1 MKRYTLTIADGK
13 GGSRE
18 IKVRLDDETSRLLKE
33 AGDPELTRA
42 YIIEEYKARNAERKE
57 TRRHVS
63 LDKCMEHGWDIADG
77 RADTESIAERRERDA
92 LLYAAMTKLLPQ
104 QRELIKQVYYERI
117 RSKQSGGQ
125 HPSQKNLHKIKK
137 SSGKGA
143 YQMKKPW
150 LKSEGPGNAL
160 QK

>member
-104 QRELIKQVYYERI
+104 QRELIKQVYYEGKTVTELAKEYGVSKAAVSI
-117 RSKQSGGQ
+117 RLK
-125 HPSQKNLHKIKK
+125 KIYIKLKK
-137 SSGKGA
+137 VLEKGLT
-143 YQMKKPW
+143 K
-150 LKSEGPGNAL
+150 
-160 QK
+160 

>member
-42 YIIEEYKARNAERKE
+42 YIIEEYRARNAERKE

-104 QRELIKQVYYERI
+104 QRELIKQVYYEGKTVTELAKEYGVSKAAVSI
-117 RSKQSGGQ
+117 RLK
-125 HPSQKNLHKIKK
+125 KIYIKLKK
-137 SSGKGA
+137 VLEKGLT
-143 YQMKKPW
+143 K
-150 LKSEGPGNAL
+150 
-160 QK
+160 

>member
-104 QRELIKQVYYERI
+104 QREVIKQVYYEGKTVTELAKEYGVSKAAVSI
-117 RSKQSGGQ
+117 RLK
-125 HPSQKNLHKIKK
+125 KIYIKLKK
-137 SSGKGA
+137 VLEKGLT
-143 YQMKKPW
+143 K
-150 LKSEGPGNAL
+150 
-160 QK
+160 

>member
-104 QRELIKQVYYERI
+104 QRELIKQVYYEGKTVTELVKEYGVSKAAVSI
-117 RSKQSGGQ
+117 RLK
-125 HPSQKNLHKIKK
+125 KIYIKLKK
-137 SSGKGA
+137 VLEKGLT
-143 YQMKKPW
+143 K
-150 LKSEGPGNAL
+150 
-160 QK
+160 

>member
-63 LDKCMEHGWDIADG
+63 LDKCMEHG
-77 RADTESIAERRERDA
+77 
-92 LLYAAMTKLLPQ
+92 
-104 QRELIKQVYYERI
+104 
-117 RSKQSGGQ
+117 
-125 HPSQKNLHKIKK
+125 
-137 SSGKGA
+137 
-143 YQMKKPW
+143 
-150 LKSEGPGNAL
+150 
-160 QK
+160 

>member
-104 QRELIKQVYYERI
+104 QRELIKQVYYEGKTVTELAKEYGVSKAAVSI
-117 RSKQSGGQ
+117 RLK
-125 HPSQKNLHKIKK
+125 KI
-137 SSGKGA
+137 
-143 YQMKKPW
+143 YIKKPW